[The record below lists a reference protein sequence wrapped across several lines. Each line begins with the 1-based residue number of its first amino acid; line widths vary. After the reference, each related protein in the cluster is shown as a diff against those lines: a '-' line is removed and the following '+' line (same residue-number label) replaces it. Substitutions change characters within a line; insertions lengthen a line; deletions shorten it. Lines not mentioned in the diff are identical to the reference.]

1 MVRIKRLEIKGFR
14 AFGAQPQM
22 LDFSGPMAVVWG
34 PNSQGKT
41 SLAEAIEFLLTGK
54 TVRRELVA
62 SAKREF
68 AEALRN
74 AHLPLSEDVVVAAE
88 IEDAQ
93 GQVHRIERRLI
104 RDYTGRDPCQS
115 ELTIDGNLAD
125 DLTCIG
131 IRLSQPPLEASVLM
145 PHTLRYVVS
154 ADPQQRTEY
163 FKAILEVSDLEEIR
177 GAIVDAKNQLVEPI
191 SDVSPVYERC
201 RSNPQFGHKLALLET
216 ESPSRKLVENL
227 LSEALEQI
235 LSGHSQVPP
244 GLDARVSLAKE
255 LLKRQREQTF
265 PLDDLALRSEP
276 SWRQGPMSGDP
287 GSIPSGKDRSR

>member
-104 RDYTGRDPCQS
+104 RDYTESGSLPER
-115 ELTIDGNLAD
+115 
-125 DLTCIG
+125 
-131 IRLSQPPLEASVLM
+131 
-145 PHTLRYVVS
+145 
-154 ADPQQRTEY
+154 
-163 FKAILEVSDLEEIR
+163 
-177 GAIVDAKNQLVEPI
+177 VDH
-191 SDVSPVYERC
+191 R
-201 RSNPQFGHKLALLET
+201 R
-216 ESPSRKLVENL
+216 
-227 LSEALEQI
+227 
-235 LSGHSQVPP
+235 
-244 GLDARVSLAKE
+244 
-255 LLKRQREQTF
+255 
-265 PLDDLALRSEP
+265 
-276 SWRQGPMSGDP
+276 
-287 GSIPSGKDRSR
+287 